1 MQLAKFI
8 DWIREHPKEQ
18 EIPDNI
24 DLEGCLGDSWL
35 FEIAYDDYGNEKL
48 IEESAVLA
56 WIRYHHKQQI
66 P

>member
-1 MQLAKFI
+1 MQLANFI
-8 DWIREHPKEQ
+8 DWIHEHPKEQ
-18 EIPDNI
+18 EIPDTVNL
-24 DLEGCLGDSWL
+24 DGCLGDSWL
-35 FEIAYDDYGNEKL
+35 FELAYDDDGNEYL